1 MSSPSLSEFL
11 SQPEVAGRPRTS
23 SATAAG
29 VVAVSQACRAVAGQ
43 LGFGALRPGDAPVGE
58 VNVHGEQQQAL
69 DVLAHG
75 LFVEAAEGC
84 SQFAGVLSEE
94 SEEVISADP
103 AGTLLLAFDPLDGS
117 SNLEING
124 PVGSIFSIVERTRTG
139 PVTAEEFLGVGTSQ
153 VAAGYALYGSHTVLM
168 VSVGDGVHAFTLGPA
183 TGQFRLSGSN
193 VRIPAATQEY
203 AINAANSR
211 FWEPPVAR
219 YVAECCAGATGPR
232 GKDFNTRWI
241 AAVVSDT
248 HRILTRGGVFLYP
261 RDDRPAYREGRL
273 RIAYEAN
280 PIAFLVEQAGGLAT
294 DGSTRILSL
303 TPTTVHER
311 VPFVFGS
318 SEEVALISEYHCEAS
333 RSGSAGDVQQA
344 NGRSR

>member
-248 HRILTRGGVFLYP
+248 HRILTRGGVFLPTRRSPGVP
-261 RDDRPAYREGRL
+261 RRSAPHRL
-273 RIAYEAN
+273 RSQPHRLPRRTGWWAGHRWFHAN
-280 PIAFLVEQAGGLAT
+280 SQPYPHDGPRTGAVRVRQQRGSGVDQRIPLRGIAF
-294 DGSTRILSL
+294 
-303 TPTTVHER
+303 R
-311 VPFVFGS
+311 V
-318 SEEVALISEYHCEAS
+318 S
-333 RSGSAGDVQQA
+333 R
-344 NGRSR
+344 